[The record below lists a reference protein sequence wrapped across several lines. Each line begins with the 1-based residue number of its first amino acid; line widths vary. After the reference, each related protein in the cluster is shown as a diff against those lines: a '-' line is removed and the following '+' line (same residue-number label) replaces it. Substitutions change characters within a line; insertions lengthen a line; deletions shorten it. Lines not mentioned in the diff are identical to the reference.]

1 MSCSSSATSAT
12 QAFPS
17 MTRPT
22 RTPTTRPSTT
32 AGNATS
38 SKAGTTARSTGT
50 SNATTA
56 KPPIV
61 ERRTNWKPQDGTS
74 TAITQTTAS
83 ARTTTISHAAN
94 AAKWDVGP
102 LHRLE
107 YEGWQLNSTDPNDS
121 LCPECV
127 KAKEETK

>member
-1 MSCSSSATSAT
+1 M
-12 QAFPS
+12 
-17 MTRPT
+17 
-22 RTPTTRPSTT
+22 
-32 AGNATS
+32 G
-38 SKAGTTARSTGT
+38 
-50 SNATTA
+50 
-56 KPPIV
+56 
-61 ERRTNWKPQDGTS
+61 GTS

-83 ARTTTISHAAN
+83 ARTTTIFSCRECR
-94 AAKWDVGP
+94 KWDVGP